1 MDVSMVIFVLVLLLC
16 LAIPV
21 LIATA
26 CMIYCLMTRR
36 ITANEKLSS
45 TSPTTISTIESSLPQ
60 TIPSALPSAGQTS
73 VVIEHANDSDSFDP
87 STAAIFKFTRTPFGT
102 RTTATF
108 DLGASLK
115 ASWTV
120 TNGNCQGSDSL
131 AAALEGVLAL
141 HKQLEALRNQR
152 PEETR
157 MVSVL

>member
-21 LIATA
+21 LISTA
-26 CMIYCLMTRR
+26 CMIYCLMSRK
-36 ITANEKLSS
+36 IKANEKLSS

-60 TIPSALPSAGQTS
+60 LIPSALPRDGQTS
-73 VVIEHANDSDSFDP
+73 VVIESTNNIDSLDTSI
-87 STAAIFKFTRTPFGT
+87 AAFTFTRTPFGT

-120 TNGNCQGSDSL
+120 TNGKCQGSDSL
-131 AAALEGVLAL
+131 AAALDGVLAL
-141 HKQLEALRNQR
+141 HKQLEELRNQR
-152 PEETR
+152 PADTR